1 MPGDEEP
8 LTLSLQEA
16 ADRLGVHY
24 MTAYRYVRTG
34 RLPATKQG
42 ASWRVDQADLDLVRR
57 SSAPDAPAPDVTGGR
72 RRRVDRHRR
81 LESRLLAGDEPG
93 SWSILEEAMAAGVAP
108 TALYLDVMAPAMAAI
123 GEGWAAGD
131 VSVAEEHRASVVM
144 LRLIGRLGPRFTRP
158 GVTRGSIVLGAAPND
173 HHGVPVAL
181 AADLLRNEGFTVV
194 DLGADSPAESFID
207 AAHDTQRLV
216 AIGIN
221 ATSPDNDEAISATIT
236 SIKQALECPVVL
248 GGNGIASVEAGLRL
262 GADRVTKSASEAITA
277 FSDLATGS
285 SQSEARA

>member
-1 MPGDEEP
+1 M
-8 LTLSLQEA
+8 S
-16 ADRLGVHY
+16 
-24 MTAYRYVRTG
+24 
-34 RLPATKQG
+34 
-42 ASWRVDQADLDLVRR
+42 
-57 SSAPDAPAPDVTGGR
+57 
-72 RRRVDRHRR
+72 
-81 LESRLLAGDEPG
+81 
-93 SWSILEEAMAAGVAP
+93 AGVAP

-123 GEGWAAGD
+123 GEGWAAGE

-194 DLGADSPAESFID
+194 DLGADCPAESFVD

-221 ATSPDNDEAISATIT
+221 ATSPDNDDAIAATIASIKEAID
-236 SIKQALECPVVL
+236 CPVVL
-248 GGNGIASVEAGLRL
+248 GGNGIASADAGLRL
-262 GADRVTKSASEAITA
+262 GADRVTTSAEEAIAA

-285 SQSEARA
+285 SQKAARP

>member
-1 MPGDEEP
+1 
-8 LTLSLQEA
+8 
-16 ADRLGVHY
+16 
-24 MTAYRYVRTG
+24 
-34 RLPATKQG
+34 
-42 ASWRVDQADLDLVRR
+42 
-57 SSAPDAPAPDVTGGR
+57 
-72 RRRVDRHRR
+72 
-81 LESRLLAGDEPG
+81 
-93 SWSILEEAMAAGVAP
+93 MAAGVAP

-221 ATSPDNDEAISATIT
+221 ATSPDNDDAISATIT

-262 GADRVTKSASEAITA
+262 GADRVTKSASEAIAA

-285 SQSEARA
+285 SQSDGPSLRTGHDEPGRGSTRRVLA